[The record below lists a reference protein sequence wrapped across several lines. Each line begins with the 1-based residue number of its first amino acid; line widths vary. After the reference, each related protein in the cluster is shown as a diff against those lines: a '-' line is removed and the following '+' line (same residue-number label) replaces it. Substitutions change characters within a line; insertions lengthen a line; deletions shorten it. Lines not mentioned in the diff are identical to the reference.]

1 MPLKYNR
8 IMKFS
13 VDDIKKDGSIIQLCD
28 EPKDLN
34 LKLAD
39 ADFKFVGPL
48 RAKILAERK
57 GRAISLEG
65 ELTADMEFH
74 CSKCT
79 ASFTEQEIL
88 DFEIS
93 LVKERPIEDDQA
105 LQEAKAGTPNEKE
118 LKQED
123 FSAEGFTDEEL
134 DLSGIMFEELMLN
147 LPMVPLCSEDCRGL
161 CLTCGIDLNVDECE
175 CHKDAKVD
183 ERFAKL
189 KDFKVKK

>member
-1 MPLKYNR
+1 M
-8 IMKFS
+8 IFS

-57 GRAISLEG
+57 GRAISLQG
-65 ELTADMEFH
+65 ELTADMEFQ

-93 LVKERPIEDDQA
+93 LVKERPIEDGDNEA
-105 LQEAKAGTPNEKE
+105 LQAVKAETPSDKE
-118 LKQED
+118 LKNED
-123 FSAEGFTDEEL
+123 FIAEGFTDEEL

-147 LPMVPLCSEDCRGL
+147 LPMVPMCSEDCKGL
-161 CLTCGIDLNVDECE
+161 CLSCGVDLNLDQCE
-175 CHKDAKVD
+175 CHKEIKIN
-183 ERFAKL
+183 EKFAKL